1 MSIYFMG
8 VDDTDVLGRKPGTG
22 RLAREL
28 GATLQQQGLARLLGV
43 VRQQLLVDPRIPYTS
58 HNSPAVLVL
67 DLAANGAAARAFDA
81 AAAYVTEM
89 SAPGSDPGLCLAE
102 AATLNGEVRAFGI
115 RASVDVVRKADAI
128 ALAARNGLRLV
139 ELGGTGDGIIGA
151 LAGVGLTAGGDA
163 GRFLEYGDGLRDLGE
178 TITAAA
184 LRARGIGMLN
194 LARNAE
200 WIPDEAAIF
209 IGDRLRPRLLGG
221 KAVLLVDAGP
231 EGWVAFDRRPPKM
244 DGEHGHGHGHGY
256 GQDDA

>member
-1 MSIYFMG
+1 MRTYFMG

-28 GATLQQQGLARLLGV
+28 GAALRERRLARLRGV

-67 DLAANGAAARAFDA
+67 DLAADGAAERAFDA
-81 AAAYVTEM
+81 AAAYVRER
-89 SAPGSDPGLCLAE
+89 SADGADPGLCLA
-102 AATLNGEVRAFGI
+102 AAAGLDGEVRAFGI
-115 RASVDVVRKADAI
+115 RASVEVVSKADAI
-128 ALAARNGLRLV
+128 ALAARVGLRLA
-139 ELGGTGDGIIGA
+139 ELGGSGDGVIGA

-163 GRFLEYGDGLRDLGE
+163 GRFLEYGAGLRDLGA

-184 LRARGIGMLN
+184 LRARGIDLLN

-200 WIPDEAAIF
+200 WVPDDAAIV

-221 KAVLLVDAGP
+221 RPVLLVDAGA
-231 EGWVAFDRRPPKM
+231 EGWVACDRRPP
-244 DGEHGHGHGHGY
+244 DHDGGEHGHGHGRG
-256 GQDDA
+256 AA